1 MRRPRLGPVT
11 QIALALAVLTCVLVL
26 VAHAVFRVFGDGR
39 NPQDDARR
47 LVAEGL
53 AVQVA
58 QAVHRDDLGEVRALL
73 EAVAGRDPQIG
84 SIVLRRAQGTP
95 IARVGDP
102 ARWGGEVDPE
112 GRSTRDRLKV
122 PLFSGTQHWGE
133 LEVAYRHDDPG
144 SWPRWMRDPLVP
156 MLGFVFVAGAIGFG
170 LFMRRVLQHLDPS
183 SAIPDR
189 VRTAF
194 DSLFEGIVI
203 LDAQGRIV
211 LANQAFRHLRA
222 DADVR
227 DGRSLADLGG
237 WQRAEDAASDAD
249 VLPWV
254 RATRE
259 ARTLAGV
266 PMRVGQ
272 GAAAREVVVTCSP
285 IRDGREAVRGC
296 MVSFADV
303 TEVARAN
310 ARLRSAL
317 SDLERSQAQ
326 VQATNRALHRA
337 ATRDPL
343 TDCLNRRAFAECAG
357 PILQASRVPGGPPA
371 AALLLDIDHFKSVND
386 RFGHAVGDQVI
397 RAVGATLVAGLRG
410 QDLVSRHGGEEFA
423 VMLPG
428 CDTQAAAS
436 IADTLRRRIAE
447 HCRQTLGERLPQ
459 LSVTVSIGVSD
470 TRIGGHTLD
479 ALLDEADAALYR
491 AKRAGRNRVVVH
503 DPASAA
509 LEAAG

>member
-11 QIALALAVLTCVLVL
+11 QIALALAVMACVLVL
-26 VAHAVFRVFGDGR
+26 IAHAVFRVYGDGR
-39 NPQDDARR
+39 DERDRARR

-58 QAVHRDDLGEVRALL
+58 KGVHRGDLDEVRALL
-73 EAVAGRDPQIG
+73 EAIAGRDPQIG
-84 SIVLRRAQGTP
+84 SILLRRAQGAL
-95 IARVGDP
+95 IAQVGDP
-102 ARWGGEVDPE
+102 ARWGGELGPD

-122 PLFSGTQHWGE
+122 PLFSGSALWGE
-133 LEVAYRHDDPG
+133 LEIGYRRDESVLPAG
-144 SWPRWMRDPLVP
+144 WASDPLVP

-170 LFMRRVLQHLDPS
+170 LFIRRVLQHLDPS

-211 LANQAFRHLRA
+211 LTNQAFRHLRA

-227 DGRSLADLGG
+227 DGRPLADLGG
-237 WQRAEDAASDAD
+237 WQPAEGAATDANA
-249 VLPWV
+249 LPWAQ
-254 RATRE
+254 ATRD
-259 ARTLAGV
+259 ARTVAGV
-266 PMRVGQ
+266 SMRVGH
-272 GAAAREVVVTCSP
+272 GAGSRDVVVTCSP

-310 ARLRSAL
+310 ARLRRAL
-317 SDLERSQAQ
+317 DDLERSRAQ
-326 VQATNRALHRA
+326 VEATNRALHRA

-343 TDCLNRRAFAECAG
+343 TDCLNRRAFAESAT
-357 PILQASRVPGGPPA
+357 PILHASRVPGGPPA

-397 RAVGATLVAGLRG
+397 RAVGETLGAGLRG

-423 VMLPG
+423 VLLPG
-428 CDTQAAAS
+428 CDARAAS
-436 IADTLRRRIAE
+436 AIADTLRRRIAE
-447 HCRQTLGERLPQ
+447 HCRQTLGQSLPD

-470 TRIGGHTLD
+470 TRLGGQTLD
-479 ALLDEADAALYR
+479 ALLDEADTALYR
-491 AKRAGRNRVVVH
+491 AKRGGRNRVVVH
-503 DPASAA
+503 DPAAA
-509 LEAAG
+509 SLETTG